1 MENNEEFRAAAE
13 RLRSITAKIEALD
26 RERDEAGALL
36 GEVMNS
42 IAMKVA
48 GERMEPRRLNGGKA
62 FIMKRS
68 ELVDSW
74 SAEYNDW
81 ETQAGFLNGFLK
93 KKDPYKWE
101 GIIRKFLSEK
111 DPKVAE
117 AVEVGGHIMS
127 DRYRPF
133 RLNKEF
139 LKEVLDAVWGG

>member
-26 RERDEAGALL
+26 REREEAGALL
-36 GEVMNS
+36 GEVMND
-42 IAMKVA
+42 IATKVA
-48 GERMEPRRLNGGKA
+48 RDRMEPRRMDGGKA

-93 KKDPYKWE
+93 KKDPYEWE

-117 AVEVGGHIMS
+117 AVEVGGRIRS